1 MFWST
6 VGRFIV
12 IPIALLIAALVSGF
26 VLFTLGLERIT
37 GALQGNRSGD
47 DVIVAM
53 FDLTQQGLLLGTGLT
68 LIPAL
73 VVVIVGEIARI
84 RSAIYYVAGGGLALA
99 AMPMLARMTD
109 SGNVVIPETTVWQIF
124 ATAGF
129 VFVAYGGLLKISSV
143 AEETRH
149 PSRTIPL
156 GLILSLGAVM
166 VVFSKSFSAWVMS
179 AWARSIEASIA
190 ITFDCADL

>member
-1 MFWST
+1 VFWST

-12 IPIALLIAALVSGF
+12 IPIALLIAALVSGL
-26 VLFTLGLERIT
+26 VLFTLVLERIT

-53 FDLTQQGLLLGTGLT
+53 FDLTQQGLLLATGLT

-99 AMPMLARMTD
+99 AMPMLARMTE
-109 SGNVVIPETTVWQIF
+109 SGNVVIPETTVWQVF

-129 VFVAYGGLLKISSV
+129 AGGFVYW
-143 AEETRH
+143 
-149 PSRTIPL
+149 
-156 GLILSLGAVM
+156 LIAGRNA
-166 VVFSKSFSAWVMS
+166 
-179 AWARSIEASIA
+179 
-190 ITFDCADL
+190 

>member
-1 MFWST
+1 VFWST

-53 FDLTQQGLLLGTGLT
+53 FDLTQQGLLLATGLT

-99 AMPMLARMTD
+99 AMPMLARMTE
-109 SGNVVIPETTVWQIF
+109 SGNVVIPETTVWQVF

-129 VFVAYGGLLKISSV
+129 AGGFVYW
-143 AEETRH
+143 
-149 PSRTIPL
+149 
-156 GLILSLGAVM
+156 LIAGRNA
-166 VVFSKSFSAWVMS
+166 
-179 AWARSIEASIA
+179 
-190 ITFDCADL
+190 

>member
-53 FDLTQQGLLLGTGLT
+53 FDLTQQGLLLATGLT

-99 AMPMLARMTD
+99 AMPMLARMTEF
-109 SGNVVIPETTVWQIF
+109 GNVVIPETTVWQVF

-129 VFVAYGGLLKISSV
+129 AGGFVYW
-143 AEETRH
+143 
-149 PSRTIPL
+149 
-156 GLILSLGAVM
+156 LIAGRNA
-166 VVFSKSFSAWVMS
+166 
-179 AWARSIEASIA
+179 
-190 ITFDCADL
+190 

>member
-53 FDLTQQGLLLGTGLT
+53 FDLTQQGLLLATGLT

-84 RSAIYYVAGGGLALA
+84 RSAIYYVAGGGVALA
-99 AMPMLARMTD
+99 AMPMLARMTE
-109 SGNVVIPETTVWQIF
+109 SGNVVIPETTVLQVF

-129 VFVAYGGLLKISSV
+129 AGGFVYW
-143 AEETRH
+143 
-149 PSRTIPL
+149 
-156 GLILSLGAVM
+156 LIAGRNA
-166 VVFSKSFSAWVMS
+166 
-179 AWARSIEASIA
+179 
-190 ITFDCADL
+190 

>member
-6 VGRFIV
+6 VGRIVV

-37 GALQGNRSGD
+37 GVLQGNRSGD

-53 FDLTQQGLLLGTGLT
+53 FDLTQQGLLLATGLT

-99 AMPMLARMTD
+99 AMPMLARMTE
-109 SGNVVIPETTVWQIF
+109 SGNVVIPETTVWQVF

-129 VFVAYGGLLKISSV
+129 AGGFVYW
-143 AEETRH
+143 
-149 PSRTIPL
+149 
-156 GLILSLGAVM
+156 LIAGRNA
-166 VVFSKSFSAWVMS
+166 
-179 AWARSIEASIA
+179 
-190 ITFDCADL
+190 

>member
-53 FDLTQQGLLLGTGLT
+53 FDLTQQGLLLATGLT

-73 VVVIVGEIARI
+73 LVVIVGEIARI
-84 RSAIYYVAGGGLALA
+84 RSAIYYVAAGGLALA
-99 AMPMLARMTD
+99 AMPMLARMTE
-109 SGNVVIPETTVWQIF
+109 SGNVVVPETTVWQVF

-129 VFVAYGGLLKISSV
+129 AGGFVYW
-143 AEETRH
+143 
-149 PSRTIPL
+149 
-156 GLILSLGAVM
+156 LIAGRNA
-166 VVFSKSFSAWVMS
+166 
-179 AWARSIEASIA
+179 
-190 ITFDCADL
+190 

>member
-1 MFWST
+1 VFWST

-53 FDLTQQGLLLGTGLT
+53 FDLTQQGLLLASGLT

-84 RSAIYYVAGGGLALA
+84 RNAIYYVAGGGLALA
-99 AMPMLARMTD
+99 AMPMLARMTE
-109 SGNVVIPETTVWQIF
+109 SGNVVIPETTVWQVF

-129 VFVAYGGLLKISSV
+129 AGGFVYW
-143 AEETRH
+143 
-149 PSRTIPL
+149 
-156 GLILSLGAVM
+156 LIAGRNA
-166 VVFSKSFSAWVMS
+166 
-179 AWARSIEASIA
+179 
-190 ITFDCADL
+190 

>member
-37 GALQGNRSGD
+37 GVLQGNRSGD

-53 FDLTQQGLLLGTGLT
+53 FDLTQQGLLLATGLT

-99 AMPMLARMTD
+99 AMPMLARMTE
-109 SGNVVIPETTVWQIF
+109 SGNVVIPETTVWQVF

-129 VFVAYGGLLKISSV
+129 AGGFVYW
-143 AEETRH
+143 
-149 PSRTIPL
+149 
-156 GLILSLGAVM
+156 LIAGRNA
-166 VVFSKSFSAWVMS
+166 
-179 AWARSIEASIA
+179 
-190 ITFDCADL
+190 

>member
-6 VGRFIV
+6 VGRLIV
-12 IPIALLIAALVSGF
+12 IPIALLIAASVSGF

-53 FDLTQQGLLLGTGLT
+53 FDLTQQGLLLATGLT

-99 AMPMLARMTD
+99 AMPMLARMTE
-109 SGNVVIPETTVWQIF
+109 SGNVVIPETTVWQVF

-129 VFVAYGGLLKISSV
+129 AGGFVYW
-143 AEETRH
+143 
-149 PSRTIPL
+149 
-156 GLILSLGAVM
+156 LIAGRNA
-166 VVFSKSFSAWVMS
+166 
-179 AWARSIEASIA
+179 
-190 ITFDCADL
+190 

>member
-6 VGRFIV
+6 VGRFVV

-37 GALQGNRSGD
+37 GVLQGNRSGD

-53 FDLTQQGLLLGTGLT
+53 FDLTQQGLLLATGLT

-109 SGNVVIPETTVWQIF
+109 SGNVVIPETTVWQVF

-129 VFVAYGGLLKISSV
+129 AGGFVYW
-143 AEETRH
+143 
-149 PSRTIPL
+149 
-156 GLILSLGAVM
+156 LIAGRNA
-166 VVFSKSFSAWVMS
+166 
-179 AWARSIEASIA
+179 
-190 ITFDCADL
+190 

>member
-53 FDLTQQGLLLGTGLT
+53 FDLTQQGLLLATGLT

-99 AMPMLARMTD
+99 AMPMLARMTE
-109 SGNVVIPETTVWQIF
+109 SGNVVIPETTVWQVF

-129 VFVAYGGLLKISSV
+129 AGGFVYW
-143 AEETRH
+143 
-149 PSRTIPL
+149 
-156 GLILSLGAVM
+156 LIAGRNA
-166 VVFSKSFSAWVMS
+166 
-179 AWARSIEASIA
+179 
-190 ITFDCADL
+190 

>member
-6 VGRFIV
+6 VGRFVV

-37 GALQGNRSGD
+37 GVLQGNRSGD

-53 FDLTQQGLLLGTGLT
+53 FDLTQQGLLLATGLT

-99 AMPMLARMTD
+99 AMPMLARMTE
-109 SGNVVIPETTVWQIF
+109 SGNVVIPETTVWQVF

-129 VFVAYGGLLKISSV
+129 AGGFVYW
-143 AEETRH
+143 
-149 PSRTIPL
+149 
-156 GLILSLGAVM
+156 LIAGRNA
-166 VVFSKSFSAWVMS
+166 
-179 AWARSIEASIA
+179 
-190 ITFDCADL
+190 

>member
-6 VGRFIV
+6 VGRFVV

-53 FDLTQQGLLLGTGLT
+53 FDLTQQGLLLATGLT

-109 SGNVVIPETTVWQIF
+109 SGNAVIPETTVWQVF

-129 VFVAYGGLLKISSV
+129 AGGFVYW
-143 AEETRH
+143 
-149 PSRTIPL
+149 
-156 GLILSLGAVM
+156 LIAGRNA
-166 VVFSKSFSAWVMS
+166 
-179 AWARSIEASIA
+179 
-190 ITFDCADL
+190 